1 MSRYHQDR
9 KSDEEPIS
17 YPMDHNDP
25 NGDYWTWQEAMRAAK
40 ARPFLFAAKPDRQVQ
55 AQAILNT
62 TTTAKDRHA
71 AWAAV
76 GRLIGRKL

>member
-9 KSDEEPIS
+9 KSDAEPIS

-25 NGDYWTWQEAMRAAK
+25 NGEYWTWMEGKRAAK
-40 ARPFLFAAKPDRQVQ
+40 GLPFMIIASAEKQAEART
-55 AQAILNT
+55 ILDAPT
-62 TTTAKDRHA
+62 IKDRHA

-76 GRLIGRKL
+76 GRLIGKKL